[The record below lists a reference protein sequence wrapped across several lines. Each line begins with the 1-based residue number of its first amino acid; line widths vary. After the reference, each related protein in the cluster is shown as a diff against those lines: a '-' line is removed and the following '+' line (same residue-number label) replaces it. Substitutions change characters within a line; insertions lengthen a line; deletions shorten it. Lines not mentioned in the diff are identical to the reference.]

1 MVTRTPFAWW
11 NCLLSIGVF
20 AIGVGTVII
29 SGYLQN
35 DVFFA
40 SPGNL
45 QKFQSSMFVAILIVG
60 LAAIAASLLGCATL
74 RIRSKVIPITFC
86 MLLTPIFVIFV
97 VTSVKMQAVL
107 QNTEDGV
114 IGYCKT
120 NVWAKS

>member
-11 NCLLSIGVF
+11 NCLLAVGVF
-20 AIGVGTVII
+20 TIGVGTVII

-45 QKFQSSMFVAILIVG
+45 QKFQSSMFVAVLIVG
-60 LAAIAASLLGCATL
+60 LASIAASLLGCATL
-74 RIRSKVIPITFC
+74 RITSRVIPVTFFV
-86 MLLTPIFVIFV
+86 LLTPIFVIFI

-107 QNTEDGV
+107 QNT
-114 IGYCKT
+114 
-120 NVWAKS
+120 